1 MTLFRRL
8 INSAESVDSLNL
20 FLSENIELFYELHNS
35 PIASLNAERESIR
48 EFIETKK
55 LILERLDYSAN
66 TNKSFVSIIF
76 DFAERFGFISVVNIS
91 NTLTRNELYLG
102 KRRDAAKLYLL
113 NIRNNNDYINRFN
126 AICFLLQSSLETE
139 EDTSKDVVVTFL
151 NYYAKVLH
159 DTSLE
164 FSEAIK
170 RNLVEARTNSTYEFL
185 QGEYLTKLLEID
197 ITNPASAY
205 QSIHTLIDE
214 IYERQY
220 RFEVVVTEEAEF
232 LIEANTEYSN
242 SLENLELSF
251 DAIRDIAVRKCRGIE
266 THLTGRGVTPLL
278 EEKELYIYLL
288 RYGKM
293 HKAKLESC
301 FNEFPFAEIN
311 HPIEVIDWGCGQG
324 LASLVL
330 FDYLKFNEL
339 EISVSKIILIEPSPL
354 SIKRAALHLQTY
366 PSLQCSTTICKS
378 FDGLELQDLHTDA
391 NRIKIHLFSN
401 VLDIDDS
408 YYLQNNLIEL
418 IKQSQKGVNYF
429 ICCSPYITD
438 FKTNRIDN
446 FVRSFRNREMIYS
459 VDNRVDEWQN
469 GNGWSRV
476 VRVFKTT
483 LQ

>member
-8 INSAESVDSLNL
+8 INSSVSVDSLNV
-20 FLSENIELFYELHNS
+20 FLSENIQSFYDLHNS
-35 PIASLNAERESIR
+35 SISNLNAEKDDIR

-55 LILERLDYSAN
+55 LTLERIDYTNN

-76 DFAERFGFISVVNIS
+76 DFAERFGFLSVVNIE
-91 NTLTRNELYLG
+91 NTLRRNELYLG

-126 AICFLLQSSLETE
+126 DICLLLQSAFETE
-139 EDTSKDVVVTFL
+139 EDTDKDVVVTFL
-151 NYYAKVLH
+151 NYYAKVIY

-164 FSEAIK
+164 YSQIVNV
-170 RNLVEARTNSTYEFL
+170 NLVNARANSTFDFL
-185 QGEYLTKLLEID
+185 QSEYLTKLLEID
-197 ITNPASAY
+197 ISNSDTAY

-220 RFEVVVTEEAEF
+220 RIEVVGREEAEY
-232 LIEANTEYSN
+232 LIEVNTDYSN

-251 DAIRDIAVRKCRGIE
+251 DAIRNIAVRKCRGIE
-266 THLTGRGVTPLL
+266 THLVGRGVTPLR
-278 EEKELYIYLL
+278 EENEMYVYLL

-301 FNEFPFAEIN
+301 FSEFPFEEIAQ
-311 HPIEVIDWGCGQG
+311 PIEVIDWGCGQG

-330 FDYLKFNEL
+330 CDFLNRNDI
-339 EISVSKIILIEPSPL
+339 EIQVSKITLIEPSPL

-366 PSLQCSTTICKS
+366 PSLQTAKTICKS
-378 FDGLELQDLHTDA
+378 FDGLELQDLRTNA
-391 NRIKIHLFSN
+391 NTVKIHLLSN

-408 YYLQNNLIEL
+408 YYSQSNLIQL
-418 IKQSQKGVNYF
+418 IKQSQKGLNYF

-446 FVRSFRNREMIYS
+446 FVRSFRNREMIFS
-459 VDNRVDEWQN
+459 EDNRTGEWQN
-469 GNGWSRV
+469 DWTRV
-476 VRVFKTT
+476 VRVFKTNIA
-483 LQ
+483 

>member
-8 INSAESVDSLNL
+8 INSSASVDSLNV
-20 FLSENIELFYELHNS
+20 FLSENIQSFYDLHNS
-35 PIASLNAERESIR
+35 SIAKINTEKEDIR
-48 EFIETKK
+48 EFIETKR
-55 LILERLDYSAN
+55 LILERLDYTTN

-76 DFAERFGFISVVNIS
+76 DFAERFGFLSVVNIE
-91 NTLTRNELYLG
+91 NTLRRNELYLG

-113 NIRNNNDYINRFN
+113 NVRNNNDYISRFN
-126 AICFLLQSSLETE
+126 DICLLLQSSLETE
-139 EDTSKDVVVTFL
+139 EDTDKDVVVTFL
-151 NYYAKVLH
+151 NYYAKVVN

-164 FSEAIK
+164 YSEAIK
-170 RNLVEARTNSTYEFL
+170 RNLVDARTNSTFEFL

-197 ITNPASAY
+197 IANANSAY

-220 RFEVVVTEEAEF
+220 ILEEVVTEEAEY
-232 LIEANTEYSN
+232 LIEANTDYSN
-242 SLENLELSF
+242 SLENIELSF
-251 DAIRDIAVRKCRGIE
+251 DVIRNIAVRKCRGIE
-266 THLTGRGVTPLL
+266 THLAGRGVTPLR
-278 EEKELYIYLL
+278 EGNELYVYLL

-311 HPIEVIDWGCGQG
+311 QPIEVIDWGCGQG

-330 FDYLKFNEL
+330 CDFLKSNEI
-339 EISVSKIILIEPSPL
+339 EIPVSKITLIEPSPL

-366 PSLQCSTTICKS
+366 PSLQTAKTVCKS
-378 FDGLELQDLHTDA
+378 FDGLELQDLRTDA
-391 NRIKIHLFSN
+391 NTIKIHLFSN

-408 YYLQNNLIEL
+408 YYSQSNLIEL

-429 ICCSPYITD
+429 ICCSPFITD

-446 FVRSFRNREMIYS
+446 FVRSFRNREMIFS
-459 VDNRVDEWQN
+459 KDNRAREWQN
-469 GNGWSRV
+469 GWTRV

-483 LQ
+483 IL

>member
-8 INSAESVDSLNL
+8 INSSASVDSLND
-20 FLSENIELFYELHNS
+20 FLSENIQSFYDLHNS
-35 PIASLNAERESIR
+35 SIANLNTEKEDIR

-55 LILERLDYSAN
+55 LILERLDYTTN

-76 DFAERFGFISVVNIS
+76 DFAERFGFLSVVNIE
-91 NTLTRNELYLG
+91 NTLRRNELYLG

-113 NIRNNNDYINRFN
+113 NIRNNNDYISRFN
-126 AICFLLQSSLETE
+126 DICLLLQSSLETE
-139 EDTSKDVVVTFL
+139 EDTDKDVVVTFL
-151 NYYAKVLH
+151 NYYAKVVH

-164 FSEAIK
+164 YSEAIK
-170 RNLVEARTNSTYEFL
+170 RNLVDARTNATYEFL
-185 QGEYLTKLLEID
+185 QSEYLTKLLEID
-197 ITNPASAY
+197 IANVGSAY
-205 QSIHTLIDE
+205 QSIHTLIDD
-214 IYERQY
+214 IYEREY
-220 RFEVVVTEEAEF
+220 RLEEVVTEEAEY
-232 LIEANTEYSN
+232 LVEANTDYSN

-251 DAIRDIAVRKCRGIE
+251 DAIRNIAVRKCRGIE
-266 THLTGRGVTPLL
+266 THLVGRGVTPLR
-278 EEKELYIYLL
+278 EENELYIYLL

-301 FNEFPFAEIN
+301 FNEFPFEEIN
-311 HPIEVIDWGCGQG
+311 QPIEVIDWGCGQG

-330 FDYLKFNEL
+330 CDFLKSNEI
-339 EISVSKIILIEPSPL
+339 EIPVSKITLIEPSPL

-366 PSLQCSTTICKS
+366 PSLQTAKTICKS
-378 FDGLELQDLHTDA
+378 FDGLELQDLRTDA
-391 NRIKIHLFSN
+391 NTVKIHLLSN

-408 YYLQNNLIEL
+408 YYSQSNLIEL

-446 FVRSFRNREMIYS
+446 FVRSFRNREMIFS
-459 VDNRVDEWQN
+459 EDNRVGEWQN
-469 GNGWSRV
+469 GWTRV